1 MPWVQLQAWPW
12 GKRSS
17 LRSWQGHGPP
27 DEPTGWGREGSPW
40 VGGPELRHSKLQ
52 EGRGAAR
59 AGTRCGLCSDQ
70 RPGLQMD
77 TPAGQSE
84 KRHRTFWRTPGEGRQ
99 STGPQSPEAE
109 RRSQSAGSG
118 DHGRE
123 GGALGGRGNWK
134 ERLKKEDVGQRRAK
148 IRERRAV
155 DTQRTTQTRR
165 QRPAD
170 GETQKQRDRGLCG
183 GRRERGSAEA
193 ATERGKR
200 VWNEERKRAGRPRSR
215 RGGAAGEGAEA
226 LCGRFFKSP
235 PNPFSCCSQAA
246 ALRAE
251 GSSLRGKWE
260 ACRGQFITR

>member
-40 VGGPELRHSKLQ
+40 VGGPALRHSKLQ

-134 ERLKKEDVGQRRAK
+134 ERLTKEDVEQRRAK

-170 GETQKQRDRGLCG
+170 RETQKQRDRELCG

-200 VWNEERKRAGRPRSR
+200 G
-215 RGGAAGEGAEA
+215 
-226 LCGRFFKSP
+226 
-235 PNPFSCCSQAA
+235 
-246 ALRAE
+246 
-251 GSSLRGKWE
+251 
-260 ACRGQFITR
+260 